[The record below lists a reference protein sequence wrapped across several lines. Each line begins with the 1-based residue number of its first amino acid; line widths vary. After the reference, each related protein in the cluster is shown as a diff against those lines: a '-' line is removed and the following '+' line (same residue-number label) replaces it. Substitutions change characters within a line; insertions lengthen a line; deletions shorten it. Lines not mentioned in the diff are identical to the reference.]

1 MALLERV
8 STLVRANL
16 NDLIDKAEEPEKM
29 IKQVIL
35 DMQNQLLQV
44 KTQVAIAI
52 ADQHLLEKKQK
63 ENEDKVA
70 EWMRKAELSVDK
82 KQDDLARASLQR
94 VESYREMSES
104 FAQQVADQKAQVEN
118 LKSALRQL
126 EQKLSEA
133 QAKADLL
140 IAQHRRAR
148 AVGKASDARMAMGDG
163 SKAAAFDRM
172 KRKVAH
178 SEAVSQAKAEIAGD
192 NMEDRLAAL
201 EKEDRIEQ
209 LLAELKGK
217 RGRSCDR
224 ECAGD
229 FMINLRSFMAVA
241 ERRGEFLGSHARGS
255 GRLLVEYSFSLAGG
269 SYSANRLPCFLG
281 AACCDFTRFVSDSL
295 TVRYRPGNPTVNKLD
310 RSVWEDLRS
319 VADFLDANSV

>member
-16 NDLIDKAEEPEKM
+16 NDLIDKAEHPEKM

-63 ENEDKVA
+63 ENQEKVA
-70 EWMRKAELSVDK
+70 EWMRKAELAVGK
-82 KQDDLARASLQR
+82 NQDDLARAALQR
-94 VESYREMSES
+94 VESYRELTDG
-104 FAQQVADQKAQVEN
+104 FAQQVVDQKAQVEN
-118 LKSALRQL
+118 LKTALRQL
-126 EQKLSEA
+126 EQKLTEA

-148 AVGKASDARMAMGDG
+148 AVAKASDAKAAGGNG
-163 SKAAAFDRM
+163 SSAAAFDRM

-178 SEAVSQAKAEIAGD
+178 SAATAEAKSEMAAD
-192 NMEDRLAAL
+192 NLEDRLAAL

-209 LLAELKGK
+209 LLAELKAK
-217 RGRSCDR
+217 RG
-224 ECAGD
+224 A
-229 FMINLRSFMAVA
+229 
-241 ERRGEFLGSHARGS
+241 
-255 GRLLVEYSFSLAGG
+255 
-269 SYSANRLPCFLG
+269 
-281 AACCDFTRFVSDSL
+281 
-295 TVRYRPGNPTVNKLD
+295 
-310 RSVWEDLRS
+310 
-319 VADFLDANSV
+319 

>member
-70 EWMRKAELSVDK
+70 EWMRKAELAVDK
-82 KQDDLARASLQR
+82 KQDDLARAALLR
-94 VESYREMSES
+94 VESYRDMTTS
-104 FAQQVADQKAQVEN
+104 FAQQVTDQKAQVEN
-118 LKSALRQL
+118 LKTALRQL
-126 EQKLSEA
+126 DQKLAEA

-148 AVGKASDARMAMGDG
+148 AVGKASDAKMNAGNG

-172 KRKVAH
+172 KHKVVH
-178 SEAVSQAKAEIAGD
+178 EEAVSQAKSE
-192 NMEDRLAAL
+192 LAQQLLDAIFFL
-201 EKEDRIEQ
+201 ERGEQ
-209 LLAELKGK
+209 LLGELKAK
-217 RGRSCDR
+217 RG
-224 ECAGD
+224 
-229 FMINLRSFMAVA
+229 
-241 ERRGEFLGSHARGS
+241 
-255 GRLLVEYSFSLAGG
+255 
-269 SYSANRLPCFLG
+269 
-281 AACCDFTRFVSDSL
+281 
-295 TVRYRPGNPTVNKLD
+295 
-310 RSVWEDLRS
+310 
-319 VADFLDANSV
+319 